1 MHVTLTQEKEVG
13 TPFTEDF
20 LQHVAEVTLG
30 KVTLPGLSDKQVQV
44 GVAAVSEEKIQ
55 ELNKEY
61 RGNDKSTDILSFGE
75 EVNFIET
82 GTLPEGEELILGDL
96 IYSPEFIK
104 RAALED
110 SISEEHEMIY
120 IFSHGVLHLLGYD
133 HSDEMFAIQD
143 EVTEEIVKTKLT

>member
-1 MHVTLTQEKEVG
+1 MRVTLSQEKEVA
-13 TPFTEDF
+13 TPFDDDF
-20 LQHVAEVTLG
+20 LRHVAEVTLS
-30 KVTLPGLSDKQVQV
+30 KIDLLGLKDKEVQL

-55 ELNKEY
+55 TLNKEY
-61 RGNDKSTDILSFGE
+61 RGKDKETDILSFGE

-82 GTLPEGEELILGDL
+82 GRLPEGEELILGDL
-96 IYSPEFIK
+96 IYSPDFIT

-110 SISEEHEMIY
+110 GISEEHEMVY

-143 EVTEEIVKTKLT
+143 EVTEEIVKSI